1 MKTNI
6 YRIFLS
12 FFVLTLLGGHVYGQT
27 FNPYAWSG
35 AYMNVDSY
43 NGTTI
48 PNPYTLQIGY
58 QGIDIRNW
66 ALLVKINKPI
76 TNNQGKIIPAEKIRI
91 KINTIAADPASVPPT
106 LGQLGVSNNPIPLS
120 LVNQAIIPNSNWSLS
135 SSEHVHKLV
144 SFSFDIIVEGGGYL
158 QGLKPNDP
166 HSSPYYLDL
175 DFAIYEVSRNRK
187 LYESGPISSRIVINP
202 SGTPPVEPVYSIQV
216 NSNAVNGNLEFKSI
230 SDYVN
235 GVSQTYTNGLSV
247 VSNTPYALQVKAQ
260 SSAFA
265 SLNNSIPLN
274 TVSLNLKAANNN
286 SVAGTVQ
293 LSNAEQ
299 TIIGSVIN
307 SGTQPRAFDIRYF
320 TSPNDTRLQNAKP
333 DTYKTTLIY
342 TLTPQ

>member
-1 MKTNI
+1 
-6 YRIFLS
+6 
-12 FFVLTLLGGHVYGQT
+12 
-27 FNPYAWSG
+27 
-35 AYMNVDSY
+35 
-43 NGTTI
+43 
-48 PNPYTLQIGY
+48 
-58 QGIDIRNW
+58 
-66 ALLVKINKPI
+66 
-76 TNNQGKIIPAEKIRI
+76 
-91 KINTIAADPASVPPT
+91 
-106 LGQLGVSNNPIPLS
+106 
-120 LVNQAIIPNSNWSLS
+120 
-135 SSEHVHKLV
+135 
-144 SFSFDIIVEGGGYL
+144 
-158 QGLKPNDP
+158 
-166 HSSPYYLDL
+166 
-175 DFAIYEVSRNRK
+175 
-187 LYESGPISSRIVINP
+187 
-202 SGTPPVEPVYSIQV
+202 EPVYSIQV

-320 TSPNDTRLQNAKP
+320 
-333 DTYKTTLIY
+333 
-342 TLTPQ
+342 